1 MVRLQVLVFCP
12 PLEQLPDQ
20 IASRLLL
27 TLNVT
32 SVPVA
37 KLAVPVLPTETCS
50 PAGLEET
57 FSPDR
62 PVAVTVR
69 GTVEVVPPPQTFGTP
84 PPPQVCGLV
93 QLPHVNDPA
102 HPFEIV
108 PQFFPWA
115 AHVVGVHAP
124 AGLIV
129 SDAVTVPEYCAVM
142 VADVVA
148 CTADVMAVK
157 LAFVCPPATTTLEGT
172 EAALLLLDRNTPAP
186 PEGAGMFKETVPMEE
201 EPPVT
206 AVGLNVK
213 FEIVGVAAVPHTPG
227 VPPPPHVW
235 PKSHPHVMVP
245 PHPSA
250 IGPQVPAGT
259 SKQDLGAQP
268 AVTVSGFV
276 MAGCPGAPE
285 LAPIL
290 TVVVWETDFAA

>member
-1 MVRLQVLVFCP
+1 MVKLQVLVFCP

-20 IASRLLL
+20 IASRPLL
-27 TLNVT
+27 TLKVT

-37 KLAVPVLPTETCS
+37 KLAVPELPTETCS

-62 PVAVTVR
+62 PVAVSVR
-69 GTVEVVPPPQTFGTP
+69 GTVEVVPPPQTFCTP
-84 PPPQVCGLV
+84 PPPQNCGLV
-93 QLPHVNDPA
+93 QLPHVNDP
-102 HPFEIV
+102 PQPLEIV

-129 SDAVTVPEYCAVM
+129 SAAVTVPEYCAVM
-142 VADVVA
+142 VAVVVA
-148 CTADVMAVK
+148 CTADVVAVK
-157 LAFVCPPATTTLEGT
+157 LAFVCPVPTTTLEGT
-172 EAALLLLDRNTPAP
+172 KAALLLLDKNTPAP

-213 FEIVGVAAVPHTPG
+213 LATLGLAAVPQTAPLQ
-227 VPPPPHVW
+227 VW

-250 IGPQVPAGT
+250 IGPHAPAAT

-276 MAGCPGAPE
+276 TGVCPGAPE
-285 LAPIL
+285 FAPIL
-290 TVVVWETDFAA
+290 TVVVWGTDFAA